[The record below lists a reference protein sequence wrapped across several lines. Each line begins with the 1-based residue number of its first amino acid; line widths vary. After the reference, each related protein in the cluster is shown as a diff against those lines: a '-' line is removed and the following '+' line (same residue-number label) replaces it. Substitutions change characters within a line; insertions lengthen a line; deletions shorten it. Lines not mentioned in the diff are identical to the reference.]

1 MEIFTRQRRPGPV
14 LNSRTMGL
22 LVLLL
27 LSMLPAILFAQ
38 TVTVTGTITDE
49 SGASMPGV
57 SVLVKGTQTRTATNP
72 SGKYTIKAPNANST
86 LVFTF
91 IGYTRLE
98 VELKGRIKVDAQ
110 LQPVASNLTE
120 VVVVGYGAVKK
131 KDLTGSV
138 GTVNMRDFEKAPV
151 KSFDD
156 ALAGRVAGVQVSS
169 NDGQPGSN
177 ANIVIRGPG
186 SVTQDNSPLYVID
199 GFPQETSNAN
209 SINPADIE
217 SIDVLKDASAT
228 AIYGARGSNGVI
240 LITTKRGKKG
250 APQVNYNAYYGIQAI
265 PKKVKLMDPYNF
277 VKYVGELNPAIR
289 DSVYLKNG
297 VTLDDYKNVQA
308 LDFQNSI
315 YHTGVNQSHNLSLR
329 GGNDGTQYSIS
340 GNYDNQQGIIIN
352 SGFKRYQG
360 RFTLDQQ
367 VNTKLKVGINVNYAY
382 SESNGIPV
390 SATNFY
396 ASATTLYSVWGYR
409 PTTGLSGR
417 DAGTDLL
424 DQFYDPNLVGNSA
437 QDYRVNP
444 LINIQN
450 QLTLVKNNN
459 LAANAYLEYAI
470 TKNLTFRTSAGI
482 SSNSA
487 ETDIFNN
494 SKTQSGSTWNAAGI
508 NGSITNV
515 PVTNWLSENA
525 LTYKLTIHNNHH
537 LNVLADVS
545 AQGNHSAIRGFS
557 ATQVPNEDLGID
569 GLDLATTYTANS
581 SSSRWTMASAL
592 ARVNYDYK
600 SKYLATASI
609 RADGSSKFAPG
620 QRWGYFPSASLAWR
634 FSSEDFMKK
643 LSFISDAKL
652 RVSYGASGNNR
663 VSDFAYLPQL
673 QLTNINYWY
682 SAGNGAPA
690 VGSVITSAGNYNLKW
705 ETNIQ
710 SNIGLD
716 LSLLKDRIGLTVDI
730 YRRTTNDLLLNASL
744 PYAIGIESSTGY
756 ENIGKLQNQGLE
768 ISLNTTNISTP
779 KFTWS
784 SNFNISFNKNK
795 IQSLTQGQNAILA
808 GSGTFFNTTYTS
820 LFPYISVVGRPL
832 GEMYGLIFDGVYQY
846 SDFDK
851 MPNGSYLLK
860 PNITDNGTTRNTIK
874 PGDVKYKDLNGD
886 LTVNN
891 KDYTIIGH
899 GLPASTGGFSNNF
912 RFHQFDLNVLLQWSY
927 GNDIINANRI
937 AFEGGVVVNP
947 NLNQFASY
955 ENRWE
960 PDNPS
965 NTLFRAGGG
974 GNAAYSSRVVE
985 DGSYLKLRTVSL
997 GYSLPKSLLTRLKVQ
1012 NVRIYASAQN
1022 ILTFTGYSGQDPE
1035 VSARNSTLTPGFDYT
1050 AYPHS
1055 LTVVMGLNAT
1065 F

>member
-1 MEIFTRQRRPGPV
+1 MDIFTHQGPPGQI
-14 LNSRTMGL
+14 SRWRLKGNL
-22 LVLLL
+22 LCLLL
-27 LSMLPAILFAQ
+27 MLLPALIYAQ
-38 TVTVTGTITDE
+38 ATPVTGTVTDE
-49 SGASMPGV
+49 TGGSLPGV
-57 SVLVKGTQTRTATNP
+57 SVSVKGTGTGTSTDAA
-72 SGKYTIKAPNANST
+72 GKFKLNVKDLNQT
-86 LVFTF
+86 LVFSF
-91 IGYTRLE
+91 IGYTKLE
-98 VELKGRIKVDAQ
+98 VVLKGRGQITIK
-110 LQPVASNLTE
+110 LQPVANNLTE
-120 VVVVGYGAVKK
+120 VVVVGYGAVKR

-138 GTVNMRDFEKAPV
+138 GTVNMQDFAKAPV

-177 ANIVIRGPG
+177 ANIVIRGQG
-186 SVTQDNSPLYVID
+186 SVTQDNSPLYVVD
-199 GFPQETSNAN
+199 GFPLESSNAN
-209 SINPADIE
+209 SISPDDIE

-240 LITTKRGKKG
+240 LITTKKGKNG
-250 APQVNYNAYYGIQAI
+250 PPQVNYNAYYGIQEI
-265 PKKVKLMDPYNF
+265 PKKVKLMNPYDF

-289 DSVYLKNG
+289 DSVYLRNG
-297 VTLDDYKNVQA
+297 TTLDDYKNVNG
-308 LDFQNSI
+308 LDFQNNI
-315 YHTGVNQSHNLSLR
+315 YQRGVNQSHNLSVR
-329 GGNDGTQYSIS
+329 GGTNDTKYSIS
-340 GNYDNQQGIIIN
+340 GNYDNQEGIIIN
-352 SGFKRYQG
+352 SGFTRYQG
-360 RFTLDQQ
+360 RFALDQN
-367 VNTKLKVGINVNYAY
+367 VSSKLKVGINANYAY
-382 SESNGIPV
+382 SQSYGIPV

-409 PTTGLSGR
+409 PTTGLAGR
-417 DAGTDLL
+417 DSGTDLL
-424 DQFYDPNLVGNSA
+424 DQFYDPSLTGNTA

-450 QLTLVKNNN
+450 QLTKVKNTNFF
-459 LAANAYLEYAI
+459 ANAYAEYAI
-470 TKNLTFRTSAGI
+470 TKDLTFRTSDGI
-482 SSNSA
+482 TTNTA

-494 SKTQSGSTWNAAGI
+494 SQTQSGSTWNASGV
-508 NGSITNV
+508 NGSVTFV
-515 PVTNWLSENA
+515 PVTTWISENMM
-525 LTYKLTIHNNHH
+525 TYKTTINKDHH
-537 LNVLADVS
+537 LNILGDFSV
-545 AQGNHSAIRGFS
+545 QGNTSALRGFS

-569 GLDLATTYTANS
+569 GLDLSTTYTASS
-581 SSSRWTMASAL
+581 SSSRWSLASL
-592 ARVNYDYK
+592 VGRVNYDYK
-600 SKYLATASI
+600 SKYLVAASI

-620 QRWGYFPSASLAWR
+620 QRWGYFPSASVAWR
-634 FSSEDFMKK
+634 FSGEDFMKK
-643 LSFISDAKL
+643 VNFISDAKL
-652 RVSYGASGNNR
+652 RLSYGASGNNR

-682 SAGNGAPA
+682 SANNAAPG

-705 ETNIQ
+705 ETNVQ

-716 LSLLKDRIGLTVDI
+716 LSMFKDRVAITVDV

-768 ISLNTTNISTP
+768 FSLNTTNIASS
-779 KFTWS
+779 KFTWT
-784 SNFNISFNKNK
+784 SNFNISFNQNK
-795 IQSLTQGQNAILA
+795 ILSLTQGQNAITS

-832 GEMYGLIFDGVYQY
+832 GEMYGLLFDGVYQY

-851 MPNGSYLLK
+851 MPNGTYLLK
-860 PNITDNGTTRNTIK
+860 PNVSDNGTARTGIK

-899 GLPASTGGFSNNF
+899 GLPANTGGFSNNF
-912 RFHQFDLNVLLQWSY
+912 RFHQFDFNVLLQWSY
-927 GNDIINANRI
+927 GNDLINANRI
-937 AFEGGVVVNP
+937 VFEGGVVNNP
-947 NLNQFASY
+947 NLNQFATY
-955 ENRWE
+955 ANRWE

-997 GYSLPKSLLTRLKVQ
+997 GYNIPPKTLSRIKVK
-1012 NVRIYASAQN
+1012 NVRVYASAQN
-1022 ILTFTGYSGQDPE
+1022 IFTITGYSGQDPE
-1035 VSARNSTLTPGFDYT
+1035 VSARNSNLTPGFDYT

-1055 LTVVMGLNAT
+1055 LTVVLGLNAN

>member
-1 MEIFTRQRRPGPV
+1 MRIFTPHHRPGPV
-14 LNSRTMGL
+14 LKHRIMGIL
-22 LVLLL
+22 SGLLL
-27 LSMLPAILFAQ
+27 LLPVLVFAQ
-38 TVTVTGTITDE
+38 SKTISGTVSDDKGTLPGVTVT
-49 SGASMPGV
+49 
-57 SVLVKGTQTRTATNP
+57 LKGTT
-72 SGKYTIKAPNANST
+72 KAVGTDANGYYSLTLPDLKGT
-86 LVFTF
+86 LVFSS
-91 IGYTRLE
+91 IGYIRLE
-98 VELKGRIKVDAQ
+98 VDIKGQTNLDVK
-110 LQPVASNLTE
+110 LQAAVSSLTE
-120 VVVVGYGAVKK
+120 VVVVGYGTVKK

-138 GTVNMRDFEKAPV
+138 GTVNMSDFEKAPV

-177 ANIVIRGPG
+177 ANIVIRGAG

-199 GFPQETSNAN
+199 GFPQESANAN
-209 SINPADIE
+209 SINPDDIE

-228 AIYGARGSNGVI
+228 AVYGARGSNGVI

-250 APQVNYNAYYGIQAI
+250 TPQVSYNAYYGIQAI

-277 VKYVGELNPAIR
+277 VKYVGELNPAVR
-289 DSVYLKNG
+289 DSVYLRNG
-297 VTLDDYKNVQA
+297 ITLDNYKTA
-308 LDFQNSI
+308 SDLDFQDQI
-315 YHTGVNQSHNLSLR
+315 YQTGVNQSHNLSVR
-329 GGNDGTQYSIS
+329 GGNDVTRYSIA

-360 RFTLDQQ
+360 RFTLDQT
-367 VNTKLKVGINVNYAY
+367 VSSKVKVGINVNYAY
-382 SESNGIPV
+382 SQNYGIPI

-417 DAGTDLL
+417 DSGTNLL
-424 DQFYDPNLVGNSA
+424 DQFYDPNLTGNSS

-450 QLTLVKNNN
+450 QLTQVKNTNFV
-459 LAANAYLEYAI
+459 ANTYIEYAI
-470 TKNLTFRTSAGI
+470 TPKLTFRTSEGI
-482 SSNSA
+482 TNNMA
-487 ETDIFNN
+487 ETDVFNN
-494 SKTQSGSTWNAAGI
+494 SRTQSDSTWNSSGV
-508 NGSITNV
+508 NGSITTV
-515 PVTNWLSENA
+515 PVTNWLTENA
-525 LTYKLTIHNNHH
+525 LTYKNTFGNNHH
-537 LNVLADVS
+537 LNVLADFS
-545 AQGNHSAIRGFS
+545 AQGNNSAIRGFS
-557 ATQVPNEDLGID
+557 ATQVPNEDLGLD

-581 SSSRWTMASAL
+581 SSSRWTLASFL
-592 ARVNYDYK
+592 GRVNYDYK
-600 SKYLATASI
+600 SKYLATASL

-620 QRWGYFPSASLAWR
+620 QRWGYFPSGSFAWR

-643 LSFISDAKL
+643 LTFVSDAKL
-652 RVSYGASGNNR
+652 RLSYGASGNNR

-682 SAGNGAPA
+682 SSNNSAPA

-705 ETNIQ
+705 ETNVQ

-716 LSLLKDRIGLTVDI
+716 LSLFRDRVGVTVDI
-730 YRRTTNDLLLNASL
+730 YRRTTNNLLLNASL

-756 ENIGKLQNQGLE
+756 ENIGRLQNQGLE
-768 ISLNTTNISTP
+768 ISLNTTNINTP

-784 SNFNISFNKNK
+784 SNFNVSFNQNK
-795 IQSLTQGQNAILA
+795 ILSLTQGQNAILS

-832 GEMYGLIFDGVYQY
+832 GEMYGLIFNGVYQY
-846 SDFDK
+846 KDFDK
-851 MPNGSYLLK
+851 LPNGTYLLK
-860 PNITDNGTTRNTIK
+860 PNIPDNGTARAGIK

-886 LTVNN
+886 LTINN

-899 GLPASTGGFSNNF
+899 GLPSNTGGFSNNF
-912 RFHQFDLNVLLQWSY
+912 RYGQFDLNLLLQWSY
-927 GNDIINANRI
+927 GNNIINANRI
-937 AFEGGVVVNP
+937 VFEGGIVNNP

-974 GNAAYSSRVVE
+974 GNAAYSSRIVE
-985 DGSYLKLRTVSL
+985 DGSYLKLRTISL
-997 GYSLPKSLLTRLKVQ
+997 GYNLPKNLLNRLKVK
-1012 NVRIYASAQN
+1012 NIRVYASAQN
-1022 ILTFTGYSGQDPE
+1022 IYTISGYSGQDPE

-1055 LTVVMGLNAT
+1055 LTVVLGFNAN